1 MTEENA
7 WGVVPPVVA
16 DLVRLLS
23 RKIDRVNSH
32 LDSLVWPD
40 KPRDVEDLLR
50 LSVGDAHKIAR
61 AGTDLRALLTAYSHQ
76 FHEPRPV
83 MAAIAKAQDAT
94 RQGVPR
100 RYGQVTVD
108 AIRELLGEEP
118 NVALILDAFPSLSLD
133 DLTGLSGPVGRTAS
147 SHRDGTVPLVRMREQ
162 RRIAAE
168 KANADAMKQISDALP
183 PRSKRRT
190 PPANNL

>member
-1 MTEENA
+1 MAEESA
-7 WGVVPPVVA
+7 WGVVPPVIA
-16 DLVRLLS
+16 ELVQVLS
-23 RKIDRVNSH
+23 RKIDHVNTH
-32 LDSLVWPD
+32 LGSLVWPD

-100 RYGQVTVD
+100 RYGQATVD
-108 AIRELLGEEP
+108 AIRELMSPQP
-118 NVALILDAFPSLSLD
+118 NIALVLDAFPSLSLD
-133 DLTGLSGPVGRTAS
+133 DLTTLSGPVGRAAS
-147 SHRDGTVPLVRMREQ
+147 DHRDRTTPLVRMREQ
-162 RRIAAE
+162 RRAASE
-168 KANADAMKQISDALP
+168 KARKTALQEIGEALP
-183 PRSKRRT
+183 RRT
-190 PPANNL
+190 KPRTDDL